1 MATVHFCAFLGSVPS
16 DAASHT
22 YSKRLCHTGGTVNCV
37 VQITCGAVKISSCVR
52 NSRGWILAQANN
64 CRSFAIDV
72 SKAVIPLQTPK
83 EMWWTQTRALQRA
96 LLDPITHLPWQPFSL
111 HSPQH
116 SLRIFC
122 SLHVHRTSS
131 LEIGDNGS
139 TLAQWHPFMSWLCPC
154 SGFCTC
160 RTLCTTLCGFPGA
173 PFSKPSCQLR
183 LGQFSY
189 SFLSPTATA

>member
-64 CRSFAIDV
+64 CRTFAIDI

-122 SLHVHRTSS
+122 SLHVHRTLDIMATPWLSDIPSWAGSVLAQASVPAEPSVPHSVVFLVLLSVSPAASSGWGSFHIPSS
-131 LEIGDNGS
+131 L
-139 TLAQWHPFMSWLCPC
+139 LQRL
-154 SGFCTC
+154 
-160 RTLCTTLCGFPGA
+160 
-173 PFSKPSCQLR
+173 LR
-183 LGQFSY
+183 
-189 SFLSPTATA
+189 